1 MGAALNGNL
10 MNETDQQSLDVGTF
24 EFGEPPPTVRE
35 NVKDMNAVMAARRA
49 ANLKTAMERDTERY
63 LVIVYRDRA
72 AREAVLSR
80 LGLSTDE
87 RYLLGDA
94 VELSL
99 RDGKGIADAVVFAER
114 DCRVTDIAHSG
125 EAG

>member
-1 MGAALNGNL
+1 
-10 MNETDQQSLDVGTF
+10 MNQTDQQSLDVGTF
-24 EFGEPPPTVRE
+24 EFGEPPPSVQE

-63 LVIVYRDRA
+63 LVVVFRDRA
-72 AREAVLSR
+72 AREAVLQA
-80 LGLSTDE
+80 LGLPADE
-87 RYLLGDA
+87 RYVLGDA
-94 VELSL
+94 VELRL
-99 RDGKGIADAVVFAER
+99 RAGKNIADAIVFAER